1 MAKTRLVFNP
11 FTGNFEHVIEPDS
24 KGAIIGSILVGVD
37 ETTGQ
42 TEILFD
48 EDSVLYVD
56 DEFGT

>member
-11 FTGNFEHVIEPDS
+11 FTGNFEHVVEPDS

-42 TEILFD
+42 TEIVFD
-48 EDSVLYVD
+48 ENSILYAD
-56 DEFGT
+56 DEFNS